1 MVKDLLLLSHGQ
13 ASVERGFSVNRQ
25 MEVEN
30 QHEESVIAQ
39 QLICNHVQSAGSIL
53 KAELSKQL
61 LVSAASARQRYMEY
75 LEEQRRTKTKEQVS
89 SKRKEVVDQI
99 DELETKKKR
108 LERELTKSADELTE
122 KSEESGRLE
131 SVANSQQSNSLRRT
145 AKTK

>member
-1 MVKDLLLLSHGQ
+1 MKDLLLLSHGQ

-89 SKRKEVVDQI
+89 SKRKDQI
-99 DELETKKKR
+99 DELKTKKKR
-108 LERELTKSADELTE
+108 LERDITELSKSANELAE
-122 KSEESGRLE
+122 KSENTGRLE
-131 SVANSQQSNSLRRT
+131 LVAKSNSR
-145 AKTK
+145 KTK